1 MRNTRKTNEE
11 FINEARIIH
20 GDRYDYNLVKYVTS
34 KVKVSILCSIH
45 GVFEQTPDSHLNMK
59 CNCPKCVNNV
69 KLTTKEFITRA
80 KETHGDRYNY
90 SLTDYVND
98 NYKVNVTCLK
108 HGLFK
113 VKAGNH
119 LRGDNCSKCTRNKKL
134 TLNEFIN
141 KSNITH
147 NNKYNYS
154 RSEYINNSTKL
165 IITCPLHDEFK
176 QNPNNHLN
184 GNGCPKCKESKGE
197 RKIRIFLEENN
208 IKYVSQKR
216 FNDCRD
222 KLPLP
227 FDFYLVDYDICIEYN
242 GRQHYLPIDIWGG
255 EKGLIGII
263 SRDKIKTEY
272 CKNNNIP
279 LITIK
284 YTDNNLNKLKKMI
297 PIT

>member
-113 VKAGNH
+113 VKAGNQD
-119 LRGDNCSKCTRNKKL
+119 R
-134 TLNEFIN
+134 
-141 KSNITH
+141 KS
-147 NNKYNYS
+147 
-154 RSEYINNSTKL
+154 
-165 IITCPLHDEFK
+165 
-176 QNPNNHLN
+176 
-184 GNGCPKCKESKGE
+184 
-197 RKIRIFLEENN
+197 
-208 IKYVSQKR
+208 V
-216 FNDCRD
+216 
-222 KLPLP
+222 
-227 FDFYLVDYDICIEYN
+227 V
-242 GRQHYLPIDIWGG
+242 
-255 EKGLIGII
+255 
-263 SRDKIKTEY
+263 
-272 CKNNNIP
+272 
-279 LITIK
+279 
-284 YTDNNLNKLKKMI
+284 
-297 PIT
+297 